1 MDRKARIAELK
12 KLGKQMIEA
21 KASGELTDADRATLG
36 EYKAEIDKMTGELAQ
51 IAADADI
58 KAAFDTVTGSASAP
72 AEDDP
77 AAGGGDE
84 PKSRTAGE
92 HFVKSVG
99 AKGLA
104 EVKDS
109 FGRGVSAPEFK
120 AATSTHTVAEAVAAG
135 VGPWMTEYDRTIVE
149 AYRPAAQVKN
159 LFGQG
164 TLSGNTIAYL
174 VEGSREGDPALTD
187 EAAAYSQ
194 VHYVSPTPV
203 TETLHKMTAMD
214 KLTDEAIADLDF
226 IVSQIDGRMRY
237 DLDWQTELKLLS
249 GATGLVGILNRSG
262 VQTEAKAATDDTV
275 QDAIFRAMTKVTLAT
290 GGKADAIVINP
301 LDYQALRLQ
310 KDDNKQ
316 YYGGGYFTGQY
327 GQGGIVEDIPLW
339 GTKTVV
345 SPAIAQGTALVG
357 AFAASATVYT
367 KGGVEVSV
375 TNSDKDDFAHGL
387 VAMRM
392 SQRMALAVRRP
403 SGFVKVTL

>member
-1 MDRKARIAELK
+1 MNRGARIAELK
-12 KLGKQMIEA
+12 KLGKQMLEM
-21 KASGELTDADRATLG
+21 KAGGELTDADRATLG
-36 EYKAEIDKMTGELAQ
+36 EYKTEIDKLTGELAQ

-77 AAGGGDE
+77 GAGGGDE
-84 PKSRTAGE
+84 PKARTAGE

-120 AATSTHTVAEAVAAG
+120 AATSTHTVAEAVTAG

-149 AYRPAAQVKN
+149 AYRPSAQVKN

-164 TLSGNTIAYL
+164 TLSGNTISYL
-174 VEGSREGDPALTD
+174 VEGSREGNPDLTD
-187 EAAAYSQ
+187 EAGLYSQ
-194 VHYVSPTPV
+194 VHYISPTPV
-203 TETLHKMTAMD
+203 TETLHKLTAMD
-214 KLTDEAIADLDF
+214 KLTDEAISDMDF
-226 IVSQIDGRMRY
+226 IVSHIDGRMRY
-237 DLDWQTELKLLS
+237 DLDWQAELKLLS
-249 GATGLVGILNRSG
+249 GTAGLVGILNRSG
-262 VQTEAKAATDDTV
+262 VQTEAKAATDDTA
-275 QDAIFRAMTKVTLAT
+275 QDAIFRAQTKVTIAT
-290 GGKADAIVINP
+290 GGKTDATVIHP
-301 LDYQALRLQ
+301 LDYQNLRLQ
-310 KDDNKQ
+310 RDANEQ
-316 YYGGGYFTGQY
+316 YYGGGYFAGQY
-327 GQGGIVEDIPLW
+327 GQGGIVEDLPLW

-345 SPAIAQGTALVG
+345 TPAIPQGTVLVG

-375 TNSDKDDFAHGL
+375 TNSDKDDFGHGL

-392 SQRMALAVRRP
+392 SQRMLLRVHRP
-403 SGFVKVTL
+403 SGFVKVTI